1 MKPHGLATD
10 SPVCLKHW
18 SIIIT
23 IYYHSVPMTLCL
35 RRYPLFRHTR
45 HAVMP
50 TFTFSTL
57 DREPQLPSRSAVSWM
72 MAYIYIWF
80 PNVHDDSRY
89 VHWLKLLPGMY
100 NIIHD
105 LLDLLESKIL
115 DDLNDKKTYR
125 NPPCLSIPLSSRR
138 VPPWPQLILHLVFF
152 GWSYD
157 VMDGLLDVDERGWS
171 KPCWIVILIF
181 TNTTMV

>member
-1 MKPHGLATD
+1 
-10 SPVCLKHW
+10 
-18 SIIIT
+18 
-23 IYYHSVPMTLCL
+23 MTLCL

-72 MAYIYIWF
+72 MAYGGFNGIAHYKPTIIGYPPFMETPIWW

-105 LLDLLESKIL
+105 SMIYW
-115 DDLNDKKTYR
+115 NPRSWMISMIKKH
-125 NPPCLSIPLSSRR
+125 PPCLSIPLSSRR
-138 VPPWPQLILHLVFF
+138 VPPWPQLILHLLVY
-152 GWSYD
+152 WMWMTR
-157 VMDGLLDVDERGWS
+157 VVKTMLDGDM
-171 KPCWIVILIF
+171 ILIF